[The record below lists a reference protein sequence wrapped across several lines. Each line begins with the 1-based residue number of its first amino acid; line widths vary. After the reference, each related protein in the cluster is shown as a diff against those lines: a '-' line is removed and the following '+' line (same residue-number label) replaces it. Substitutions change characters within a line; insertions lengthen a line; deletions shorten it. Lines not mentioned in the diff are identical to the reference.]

1 MAIYSKSVI
10 GLRWLFESEAW
21 LFWNNHRAKRE
32 KNQYSPELFSTFDRK
47 LGKLTI
53 IRLNLICIWASS
65 SLNWSVVSPFN
76 VDFVSLSCR
85 RKSTSKSTTT
95 MKILNEALTGKL
107 FMQSKSFNLL
117 LVLVDMREGF
127 CLYQARAHCVS
138 LEIQNL
144 M

>member
-1 MAIYSKSVI
+1 
-10 GLRWLFESEAW
+10 
-21 LFWNNHRAKRE
+21 
-32 KNQYSPELFSTFDRK
+32 
-47 LGKLTI
+47 
-53 IRLNLICIWASS
+53 
-65 SLNWSVVSPFN
+65 
-76 VDFVSLSCR
+76 
-85 RKSTSKSTTT
+85 
-95 MKILNEALTGKL
+95 MKILNEALIGKL